1 MTSQRNRWRTIDS
14 FIFFEGDEDMGDDYI
29 MNYVP
34 LDLLGIED
42 KKNDAKDTD
51 YYDYM
56 SHAWILMII
65 F

>member
-42 KKNDAKDTD
+42 KKNDAKD
-51 YYDYM
+51 M
-56 SHAWILMII
+56 HESLW
-65 F
+65 